1 MIHQPDDT
9 PRLLTK
15 LELARALRVSQNTIM
30 QWVRDGRIP
39 KLTMQRTV
47 RFDFEAVKQA
57 MSQVKQEL

>member
-1 MIHQPDDT
+1 MQENQP

-57 MSQVKQEL
+57 MSQPAKQKSS